1 MSLDTIKHYPVMLRE
16 VTNFLSDNKLIL
28 DCTFGGGGYSSE
40 ILKKYSNSKVI
51 AIDRDIEIIQFAKK
65 LEKKYLKRFVFQ
77 NLKFSEIHKVK
88 EINQIDYFIFDLGVS
103 HFQLKDMKRGFSFSS
118 DESLSMSMGLTDL
131 DAEELIRKVSEKDL
145 KNILKFFGEEK
156 FASKIA
162 NKIINVRKNKN
173 ISSGKKLAEII
184 ETVKFKKNKT
194 HPSTKSFQ
202 ALRMIVNQELLE
214 IYKSLKFII
223 ENCKEN
229 STIIIVTFHSL
240 EDLLVK
246 KIINFYGK
254 KTSTSRYLPQE
265 SDIKK
270 MPIKILTNK
279 AIKPNSEE
287 VNVNPSSRSAKLRA
301 FTKICKPDF
310 SLKRSDLDM
319 EKYFSLEELYV

>member
-1 MSLDTIKHYPVMLRE
+1 
-16 VTNFLSDNKLIL
+16 
-28 DCTFGGGGYSSE
+28 
-40 ILKKYSNSKVI
+40 
-51 AIDRDIEIIQFAKK
+51 
-65 LEKKYLKRFVFQ
+65 
-77 NLKFSEIHKVK
+77 
-88 EINQIDYFIFDLGVS
+88 
-103 HFQLKDMKRGFSFSS
+103 MKRGFSFSS
-118 DESLSMSMGLTDL
+118 EDSLSMSMGLTDL

-162 NKIINVRKNKN
+162 SKIINTRKNQN
-173 ISSGKKLAEII
+173 ISSGKQLAKII
-184 ETVKFKKNKT
+184 ETVKFKKSKIN
-194 HPSTKSFQ
+194 PSTKSFQ

-254 KTSTSRYLPQE
+254 KTSISRYLPQD

-279 AIKPNSEE
+279 ALKPNSEE

>member
-1 MSLDTIKHYPVMLRE
+1 MSLDTIKHYPVMLSE
-16 VTNFLSDNKLIL
+16 VTNFLSDNKSIL

-51 AIDRDIEIIQFAKK
+51 ALDRDIEIIKLAEK
-65 LEKKYLKRFVFQ
+65 LEKKYLKRFVFK
-77 NLKFSEIHKVK
+77 NIKFSELHKVK
-88 EINQIDYFIFDLGVS
+88 ELKEIDYFIFDLGVS
-103 HFQLKDMKRGFSFSS
+103 HFQLKDMKRGFSFRS
-118 DESLSMSMGLTDL
+118 DDSLSMSMGLSDL
-131 DAEELIRKVSEKDL
+131 DAEELIRKASEKDL

-156 FASKIA
+156 FASMIASKIV
-162 NKIINVRKNKN
+162 NVRKNQN
-173 ISSGKKLAEII
+173 ISSGKQLAEII
-184 ETVKFKKNKT
+184 ETVKFKKSKI

-202 ALRMIVNQELLE
+202 ALRMIVNQELSE

-229 STIIIVTFHSL
+229 STVIVVTFHSL

-246 KIINFYGK
+246 KIMNFYGK
-254 KTSTSRYLPQE
+254 NTSTSRYLPQS

-279 AIKPNSEE
+279 ALKPNSEE
-287 VNVNPSSRSAKLRA
+287 VNTNPSSRSAKLRA

-310 SLKRSDLDM
+310 NLKRSNLDM

>member
-65 LEKKYLKRFVFQ
+65 LEKKYLKRFVFK

-162 NKIINVRKNKN
+162 NKIINVRRNEN

-254 KTSTSRYLPQE
+254 KTLTSRYLPQD

-279 AIKPNSEE
+279 ALKPNSEE

-310 SLKRSDLDM
+310 GLKRSDLDM

>member
-16 VTNFLSDNKLIL
+16 VIDFLSDNKLIL

-51 AIDRDIEIIQFAKK
+51 ALDRDIEITQFAEK
-65 LEKKYLKRFVFQ
+65 LEKKYLKRFVFK

-88 EINQIDYFIFDLGVS
+88 ELKKIDYFIFDLGVS
-103 HFQLKDMKRGFSFSS
+103 HFQLKDMRRGFSFRSE
-118 DESLSMSMGLTDL
+118 DSLNMSMGLTDL
-131 DAEELIRKVSEKDL
+131 DAEELIRRVSEKDL

-162 NKIINVRKNKN
+162 SKIINIRKNQN
-173 ISSGKKLAEII
+173 ISSGKQLAKII
-184 ETVKFKKNKT
+184 ETVKFKKGKIN
-194 HPSTKSFQ
+194 PSTKSFQ
-202 ALRMIVNQELLE
+202 AIRMIVNQELSE

-223 ENCKEN
+223 ENSKEN

-240 EDLLVK
+240 EDHLVK
-246 KIINFYGK
+246 KIMNFYGK
-254 KTSTSRYLPQE
+254 KTLTSRYLPQY

-279 AIKPNSEE
+279 ALKPNSNEINE
-287 VNVNPSSRSAKLRA
+287 NPSSRSAKLRA
-301 FTKICKPDF
+301 FMKICKPDF
-310 SLKRSDLDM
+310 NLKRSDLDM

>member
-1 MSLDTIKHYPVMLRE
+1 MSLDTIKHYPVMLNE
-16 VTNFLSDNKLIL
+16 VTNFVSDNKLIL

-40 ILKKYSNSKVI
+40 ILKKFSNSKVI

-65 LEKKYLKRFVFQ
+65 LEKKYLKRFVFK

-118 DESLSMSMGLTDL
+118 DDSLSMSMSLTDL

-254 KTSTSRYLPQE
+254 RTSISRYFPQD

-310 SLKRSDLDM
+310 NLKRSDLDM